1 MQAIRSFLTN
11 RKVKTIVFSVLTAL
25 ILIALVLMFIDIRLG
40 LMLWVL
46 ASVPSL
52 AIFLLQKQTERDEE
66 VEKVKNEALKAAQ
79 DEEEP
84 ET

>member
-40 LMLWVL
+40 LTLWVL